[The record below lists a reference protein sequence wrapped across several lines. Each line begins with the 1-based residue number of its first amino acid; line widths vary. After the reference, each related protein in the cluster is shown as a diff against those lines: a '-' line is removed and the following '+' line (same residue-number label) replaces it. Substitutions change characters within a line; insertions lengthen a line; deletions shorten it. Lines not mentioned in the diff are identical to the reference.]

1 MKIYEFIEAAR
12 KNPTQ
17 TNAVCK
23 KIVKTK
29 YIPVLEKRQLAEL
42 VYTNSIGEENGLV
55 KVDSLTKYL
64 VFTLLMLTRYTDLEF
79 SVDENGA
86 ATEEAIKEYDAL
98 CENDLI
104 NKIIAEFEEDY
115 ARANEIMN
123 YVFQDNLA
131 VSNTVEAV
139 VGKTANH
146 LLGIID
152 GFANILSDK
161 VEEMNFDLSNLD
173 VGKLENIMTLL
184 NAKQ

>member
-1 MKIYEFIEAAR
+1 MKINEFIEMAK

-17 TNAVCK
+17 TSNVCK

-42 VYTNSIGEENGLV
+42 VYENSIGEENGLV

-64 VFTLLMLTRYTDLEF
+64 VFTLLMLTRYTELEF

-86 ATEEAIKEYDAL
+86 ATEEAIREYDAL

-131 VSNTVEAV
+131 VNNTVEAV
-139 VGKTANH
+139 IGKSADH

-152 GFANILSDK
+152 GFSNILSNK
-161 VEEMNFDLSNLD
+161 VEEMNLDLSDLD
-173 VGKLENIMTLL
+173 VGKLENIMSFL
-184 NAKQ
+184 NIKE

>member
-1 MKIYEFIEAAR
+1 MKVYEFIEAAK

-17 TNAVCK
+17 TSTVCK
-23 KIVKTK
+23 KIVKNR
-29 YIPVLEKRQLAEL
+29 YVPVLEKRQLAEL
-42 VYTNSIGEENGLV
+42 VYKNSIGEENGLV

-64 VFTLLMLTRYTDLEF
+64 VFTMLMLTRYTELEF
-79 SVDENGA
+79 SVDENGS

-131 VSNTVEAV
+131 VNNTVEAV

-146 LLGIID
+146 LLEIVD
-152 GFANILSDK
+152 GFANILSNK
-161 VEEMNFDLSNLD
+161 VEDMNFDLADLD

-184 NAKQ
+184 NVKQ